1 MRARPAMAA
10 DPRASTIRFL
20 LDGEV
25 RTLEGIA
32 PTRTVLQ
39 VLREDLGRTGSK
51 EGCAEGDCG
60 ACAVVLA
67 ERHAGGVRYRA
78 MNSCIQF
85 APTLDGKALIT
96 VESLRGPDGSLHPV
110 QQALADGHATQ
121 CGFCTPGFVMSLF
134 ALYKTQSAPSR
145 QVINDALSGN
155 LCRCTGYRPIVDAAR
170 AMYALGAAIPEAK
183 LDWMSAPAGSH
194 AETARRSEAGLA
206 ARLAALERAEDLA
219 LAHASGA
226 FHAPRSLAAFA
237 ALRERMPAARILA
250 GGTDLGAWV
259 TKQYRELGDLLYIG
273 NVAELKR
280 VAVTPTHVEI
290 GAAVTL
296 ADAHPVLA
304 ERYPELETL
313 FRRFASPPIRS
324 AATLA
329 GNIANASPVGDS
341 MPALIAIGA
350 TLVLRKGAGAREL
363 PLEAL
368 YCAYRETAMEA
379 GEFVAQVRVPLPAK
393 GGVFRTWKVSKRFD
407 QDISSVCGAFL
418 LLIEG
423 ARIAGARVAFGGM
436 AATPRRA
443 AACETALAGREWSEA
458 TLDAAV
464 AALATDYTP
473 IDDLRGSADYRMK
486 VARNLLRRLWLETGP
501 GGSAVATRL
510 DALGSVSA

>member
-1 MRARPAMAA
+1 MAA
-10 DPRASTIRFL
+10 DTHAATIRFL
-20 LDGEV
+20 LDGEE
-25 RTLEGIA
+25 RALEGVA

-67 ERHAGGVRYRA
+67 ERHPGGVRYRA
-78 MNSCIQF
+78 VNSCIQF
-85 APTLDGKALIT
+85 APTLDGKALVT
-96 VESLRGPDGSLHPV
+96 VESLKGPDGSLHPV

-145 QVINDALSGN
+145 QEINDALAGN

-170 AMYALGAAIPEAK
+170 AMYAIGRAIPEAK
-183 LDWMSAPAGSH
+183 LDWMSAPAGSR
-194 AETARRSEAGLA
+194 AKTALRSEAELA
-206 ARLAALERAEDLA
+206 ARLAALERGDGLE
-219 LAHASGA
+219 LAHESGA

-237 ALRERMPAARILA
+237 ALRERMPSARILA

-259 TKQYRELGDLLYIG
+259 TKQYRDLGDLLYIG

-280 VAVTPTHVEI
+280 VAVTQTHVEI

-296 ADAHPVLA
+296 ADAWPVLA
-304 ERYPELETL
+304 EHYPELQTL
-313 FRRFASPPIRS
+313 FRRFASPPVRN

-350 TLVLRKGAGAREL
+350 TVVLRRGTGTREL

-368 YCAYRETAMEA
+368 YPAYRETAMEA
-379 GEFVAQVRVPLPAK
+379 GEFVSQVRVPLPAK
-393 GGVFRTWKVSKRFD
+393 GSVLRVWKVSKRFD
-407 QDISSVCGAFL
+407 QDISAVCGAFHL
-418 LLIEG
+418 LLEG
-423 ARIAGARVAFGGM
+423 GRIAGARVAFGGM
-436 AATPRRA
+436 AATPKRA
-443 AACETALAGREWSEA
+443 AACEAALAGREWNEA
-458 TLDAAV
+458 TRDSAI
-464 AALATDYTP
+464 AALAADYAP
-473 IDDLRGSADYRMK
+473 IDDLRASAAYRMK

-501 GGSAVATRL
+501 GAGAVATRL
-510 DALGSVSA
+510 DAIASVSA